1 MVVRNTVAS
10 KLKKEI
16 EQMKK
21 THRRIDILGDN
32 IEDSLNTRLWKGKKV
47 YMIQNQKKQDSV

>member
-10 KLKKEI
+10 KLTKEI

-21 THRRIDILGDN
+21 THKRIDILGDN
-32 IEDSLNTRLWKGKKV
+32 IEDSLNTRLWKGKK
-47 YMIQNQKKQDSV
+47 KKGGNKKK